1 MAILISDSF
10 PASPTVS
17 SLALDPTLNPAGDS
31 TDTIRLSENAQ
42 IQLLVQQGQSPA
54 EIALNLGVAVTV
66 VDGYLGVAAPTPPT
80 PEPQSGPSPTAS
92 IPAMR

>member
-1 MAILISDSF
+1 MAIVISDSF

-17 SLALDPTLNPAGDS
+17 SPTPDPVPNPAVDS

-42 IQLLVQQGQSPA
+42 IQLLTQQGQSPA
-54 EIALNLGVAVTV
+54 EIALTLGVAVMV